1 MWNVLAVGGRP
12 ESKIGEIMDPKHVNE
27 MIDQVVELT
36 RSYELLVVYLRTGQR
51 EALRQNGA

>member
-1 MWNVLAVGGRP
+1 
-12 ESKIGEIMDPKHVNE
+12 MDPKHVNE